1 MEVYPGTRHYSVSD
15 ERETKWSVASVWWR
29 PGRGRCVQEEDV
41 EDVAGCSWAQPRP
54 AEAGQRLALR
64 HSGAGGGMLG
74 GAGDCLASVHPPP
87 PRPAPLA
94 GTAWPE
100 TDDGDTVH
108 RQDSFM

>member
-1 MEVYPGTRHYSVSD
+1 MEVCGPCLSRLQAPGTRHYSVSD
-15 ERETKWSVASVWWR
+15 ERKTVSGWYGLALLVR

-74 GAGDCLASVHPPP
+74 GAEAALHA
-87 PRPAPLA
+87 
-94 GTAWPE
+94 
-100 TDDGDTVH
+100 
-108 RQDSFM
+108 M